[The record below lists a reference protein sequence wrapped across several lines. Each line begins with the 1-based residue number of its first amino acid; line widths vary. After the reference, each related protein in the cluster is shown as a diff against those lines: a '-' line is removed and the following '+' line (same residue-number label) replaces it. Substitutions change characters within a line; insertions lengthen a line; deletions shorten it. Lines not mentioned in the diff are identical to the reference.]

1 MKWVLSDCSLTIQE
15 RFMFTHNSTY
25 SNKRTSSSGVSQE
38 SNKPCL
44 IRALSLSSPIPIIN
58 PSFWLLSLPSRW
70 LEQTLMVFISAGA
83 STVST
88 QYKVHWNWNNLVIN
102 PTLQAEGS
110 QLCAAVDF
118 DIKHWRGNIKVLS
131 WAWPSFKSWILRE
144 MKIGLSMVYVWS
156 FM

>member
-1 MKWVLSDCSLTIQE
+1 MQWALSDCSLTIQE
-15 RFMFTHNSTY
+15 RFEFTHKPTY
-25 SNKRTSSSGVSQE
+25 RNKRTTSSGVSQE

-44 IRALSLSSPIPIIN
+44 IRDLSLSSLIPIIN

-70 LEQTLMVFISAGA
+70 LELTLMVFISVVAQY
-83 STVST
+83 S
-88 QYKVHWNWNNLVIN
+88 QYKVGIGIIWSSIQA
-102 PTLQAEGS
+102 LQAEGS
-110 QLCAAVDF
+110 QLSAAVEF

-144 MKIGLSMVYVWS
+144 MKIGLSLDYIWR